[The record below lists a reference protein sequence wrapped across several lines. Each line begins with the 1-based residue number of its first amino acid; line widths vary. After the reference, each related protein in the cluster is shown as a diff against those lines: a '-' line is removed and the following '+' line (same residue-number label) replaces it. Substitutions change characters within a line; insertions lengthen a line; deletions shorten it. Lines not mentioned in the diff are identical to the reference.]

1 MLFLFYRI
9 ALLLILGAAYKRSF
23 LARQPKSDIR
33 VHHMMEDNPI
43 YFEGMFSSALDKF
56 NGVDSLDF
64 CERMCVPR
72 KEGKFGN
79 KTIEFTCNAYNGKLL
94 SPVRLVTFKGAGF
107 DVYNLLVMPNKDSG
121 SEFPVPILGI
131 DIVVLPGSVIAALDY
146 QPVNAH
152 PDRFD
157 GPFYKRLRDIHRKW
171 SSQIPSGG
179 SFPEVI
185 LIYSIKIIHFG
196 TSLAI
201 QQSGSGAV
209 LLTLCY
215 LD

>member
-1 MLFLFYRI
+1 MLFLFCRI
-9 ALLLILGAAYKRSF
+9 ALLLILGTACERSF

-33 VHHMMEDNPI
+33 VHPLKEDNPVH
-43 YFEGMFSSALDKF
+43 FEGMFSSALDKF
-56 NGVDSLDF
+56 NDVDRLEF

-79 KTIEFTCNAYNGKLL
+79 KTIEFTCNAYKGKLL
-94 SPVRLVTFKGAGF
+94 SPVRLVTFRGAGF

-121 SEFPVPILGI
+121 SEFPVPILGV

-146 QPVNAH
+146 QPVNLH

-157 GPFYKRLRDIHRKW
+157 GPFYKQLRDIHRKW

-185 LIYSIKIIHFG
+185 LIYSIKTIHFG
-196 TSLAI
+196 TL
-201 QQSGSGAV
+201 
-209 LLTLCY
+209 
-215 LD
+215 